1 MAVKRRPPARR
12 VARRINP
19 KFYVFLGIVAAAVI
33 AIVFFI
39 TNVNTAVVEQGEI
52 MFEKALPVVVVR
64 DEQVI
69 SAPSYG
75 KPNYL
80 AAEGERVEA
89 GADVAEVYKGGYND
103 KVITELLEVQA
114 KIEEY
119 QENLLAGDEQLK
131 SLNDQITQK
140 SADMRQIVNG
150 ELEGDI
156 VTAENELKALM
167 AQKQAYLRD
176 TATADATLN
185 DFYSKESELQ
195 GRVNEWKEAVTA
207 PEAGVVSFYFDGA
220 ETKINADNI
229 STITSDDVSEI
240 LNGGAE
246 ENQNTATDD
255 AAEKPL
261 FRLVNNYQW
270 FLVTQSDTEIPE
282 FAQGNT
288 FSIAFD
294 DYLDKPYSG
303 TVVGT
308 VKEEDAYVYALEI
321 TDDIGQL
328 LNARRTD
335 VKVFSKFEG
344 MKVPEKALQEKDGVT
359 GVTVVAGRDKTFVP
373 IEVKIIKDGSAIIA
387 PVDANSI
394 LTVNQHV
401 EV

>member
-12 VARRINP
+12 SAIRINP
-19 KFYVFLGIVAAAVI
+19 KFYVFLGIVAAVVI

-39 TNVNTAVVEQGEI
+39 TNVNTAIVEQGEI
-52 MFEKALPVVVVR
+52 MFEKALPVIVVR

-80 AAEGERVEA
+80 VQEGERVEA
-89 GADVAEVYKGGYND
+89 GASVAEIYKGGYND
-103 KVITELLEVQA
+103 KVITELLEIQA

-119 QENLLAGDEQLK
+119 QENLIADDEQLK
-131 SLNDQITQK
+131 SLNDQIMQK
-140 SADMRQIVNG
+140 SADMRSIVNG
-150 ELEGDI
+150 EMEGDV

-167 AQKQAYLRD
+167 ASKQTYLRD
-176 TATADATLN
+176 TVTADATLTE
-185 DFYSKESELQ
+185 FYNKESELQ

-207 PEAGVVSFYFDGA
+207 PEAGVVSFYIDGA
-220 ETKINADNI
+220 ETQVNADNI
-229 STITSDDVSEI
+229 AAITSADVNEI

-246 ENQNTATDD
+246 ESQNTAADD
-255 AAEKPL
+255 SAQAPL
-261 FRLVNNYQW
+261 YRLVNNYQW

-294 DYLDKPYSG
+294 DYLDKPYTG
-303 TVVGT
+303 RVVGT
-308 VKEEDAYVYALEI
+308 VKEETGYVYALEI

-344 MKVPEKALQEKDGVT
+344 MKVPEKAIQDKEGVT

-373 IEVKIIKDGSAIIA
+373 VDVKIIKDGSAIIA
-387 PVDANSI
+387 PVDADSI

>member
-12 VARRINP
+12 ARRINP

-33 AIVFFI
+33 AVVFFI
-39 TNVNTAVVEQGEI
+39 TNTNTALVEQGEI
-52 MFEKALPVVVVR
+52 MFERALPVVVVR
-64 DEQVI
+64 DEQVV
-69 SAPSYG
+69 SAQNYG

-80 AAEGERVEA
+80 VQEGERVEA
-89 GADVAEVYKGGYND
+89 DADVAEVYKGGYND
-103 KVITELLEVQA
+103 KVITELLEIQA

-119 QENLLAGDEQLK
+119 QENLISTDEQLL
-131 SLNDQITQK
+131 SYNSQIAQK
-140 SADMRQIVNG
+140 AADMRQIVNG
-150 ELEGDI
+150 EMEGDV
-156 VTAENELKALM
+156 VTAEGELKSLM
-167 AQKQAYLRD
+167 AQKQQYLRD
-176 TATADATLN
+176 TVTADATLN
-185 DFYSKESELQ
+185 DFYSKETELQ
-195 GRVNEWKEAVTA
+195 GRVNEWKEAVKA

-220 ETKINADNI
+220 ETLLNADTI
-229 STITSDDVSEI
+229 STITSADVDEI
-240 LNGGAE
+240 LNGGADE
-246 ENQNTATDD
+246 GRNTSTDD

-261 FRLVNNYQW
+261 FRLVNNYQG

-282 FAQGNT
+282 FAQGNV

-308 VKEEDAYVYALEI
+308 VKEEDGYIYALEI

-335 VKVFSKFEG
+335 AKAFAKFEG
-344 MKVPEKALQEKDGVT
+344 MKVPEKAIQEQDGVT
-359 GVTVVAGRDKTFVP
+359 GVTVVAGNDKTFVP
-373 IEVKIIKDGSAIIA
+373 VNVRIIKDGSAIIEPA
-387 PVDANSI
+387 EANSI